1 MSIQLEGLTQRQRK
15 IADILWMMNG
25 RDQVNGFIASLQGDF
40 RRDAET
46 VVEMMILATCD
57 ECRDMAEA
65 QHYLKPYRLTGL

>member
-46 VVEMMILATCD
+46 VVEMMKLAICD
-57 ECRDMAEA
+57 ECRDVAEA